1 MSGLRGKPVGNTWN
15 WRPVMMPWSL
25 TQTNWR
31 RLKVVSLFLAG
42 EVLILARCFQF
53 CNSRIVSILASC
65 GRLSAIVPDL
75 ANRPRQ
81 LVFLT
86 PIDSQLNDFLNE
98 IHQIALLEP
107 SIVERIDEDL
117 DLHAKKKKLLRLA
130 DAEFLAGQTLDL
142 PKLQLQLR
150 ELQIDQIQ
158 LETGRPRT
166 DAYIVYLFLM
176 LRGFNGGCKDQHAR
190 LLLEESITLRLWL
203 EHLGLQLPPA
213 STLSDNLNA
222 VSNQTRALIHQVQ
235 LRYIVQQ
242 GLDDF
247 QKCFIDSTAVEANTE
262 RPTDSIIL
270 VRLIARVCTAGGN
283 LHRLDLPDMNPIG
296 LLEQQEE
303 LRRLSQQIHFLSG
316 KARGEAKRKKWYFQ
330 LIRRVRRLRKRLLRD
345 SGDGSPE
352 SGEPCRSATESSS
365 DGRRSPV
372 PHRSDLAALEQTAN
386 VCERR
391 IMAEEKVPIAEKII
405 SLSDSDASFIVK
417 GGWNTVVGYRPQ
429 LARSGSGFVAA
440 LVLPRGNA
448 ADSRHL
454 VAMVKEQIT
463 NTGVIPAMTSAD
475 DGYSSQEGREE
486 VLGLG
491 VKVVS
496 ISGAKGKRLLE
507 AQQWKSRPYRQARAE
522 RSAIE
527 SLVFTLKE
535 GFEFGEMARRTHE
548 NVLAEMLEK
557 VLAYNISQII
567 RVRKK
572 LSESEQMERAA
583 A

>member
-1 MSGLRGKPVGNTWN
+1 
-15 WRPVMMPWSL
+15 
-25 TQTNWR
+25 
-31 RLKVVSLFLAG
+31 
-42 EVLILARCFQF
+42 
-53 CNSRIVSILASC
+53 VSILASY
-65 GRLSAIVPDL
+65 GRLPAIIPDL

-98 IHQIALLEP
+98 IHQIACLEP

-130 DAEFLAGQTLDL
+130 DAEFLAGQTSDL

-150 ELQIDQIQ
+150 ELKIEDIE
-158 LETGRPRT
+158 LEIGRPRT
-166 DAYIVYLFLM
+166 EAYVVYLFLM
-176 LRGFNGGCKDQHAR
+176 LRGWGGGCKDQHAR

-203 EHLGLQLPPA
+203 EHLGLELPPA

-222 VSNQTRALIHQVQ
+222 VSNQTRSLIHQVQ
-235 LRYIVQQ
+235 LRFILQG

-262 RPTDSIIL
+262 RPTDSSIL
-270 VRLIARVCTAGGN
+270 VRLIARVCSTGGN
-283 LHRLDLPDMNPIG
+283 LHRVDLADMNQIG
-296 LLEQQEE
+296 LLKQQEE
-303 LRRLSQQIHFLSG
+303 LRRMSQQIHFLNG
-316 KARGEAKRKKWYFQ
+316 KARGEAKRKKLYFQ
-330 LIRRVRRLRKRLLRD
+330 LLRRVRRLRKRLLRD
-345 SGDGSPE
+345 LE
-352 SGEPCRSATESSS
+352 SVRRDFE
-365 DGRRSPV
+365 GRADLPPSR
-372 PHRSDLAALEQTAN
+372 RLRGQEALCLIADDLAALEQAAN

-391 IMAEEKVPIAEKII
+391 VMEQEKVPVEDKII

-429 LARSGSGFVAA
+429 LARSGGGFVTA

-448 ADSRHL
+448 ADSPQL
-454 VAMVKEQIT
+454 VTMVKEQIT
-463 NTGVIPAMTSAD
+463 NTGVIPSMASAD
-475 DGYSSQEGREE
+475 DGYSTQQGREE

-491 VKVVS
+491 LKVVS
-496 ISGAKGKRLLE
+496 ISGAKGKKLIE
-507 AQQWKSRPYRQARAE
+507 AQQWKSQPYRQARAE
-522 RSAIE
+522 RSAME

-535 GFEFGEMARRTHE
+535 GFEFGEMMRRTHE

-557 VLAYNISQII
+557 VLAYNVCQII
-567 RVRKK
+567 RMRKK
-572 LSESEQMERAA
+572 LSEPEEIQQAA

>member
-1 MSGLRGKPVGNTWN
+1 
-15 WRPVMMPWSL
+15 
-25 TQTNWR
+25 
-31 RLKVVSLFLAG
+31 VST
-42 EVLILARCFQF
+42 
-53 CNSRIVSILASC
+53 LASC
-65 GRLSAIVPDL
+65 RKLPATVPDL

-81 LVFLT
+81 LVFLSPLDT
-86 PIDSQLNDFLNE
+86 QLNDFLNE
-98 IHQIALLEP
+98 IHQIARFEP
-107 SIVERIDEDL
+107 SIVERIDDDL

-130 DAEFLAGQTLDL
+130 DAQFLAGQTLDL

-150 ELQIDQIQ
+150 EIKVDSIE

-166 DAYIVYLFLM
+166 DAYIVYLFVM

-203 EHLGLQLPPA
+203 DHLGLELPPA

-222 VSNQTRALIHQVQ
+222 VSNQTRSLIEQVQ
-235 LRYIVQQ
+235 LRYILQR

-247 QKCFIDSTAVEANTE
+247 QKCFIDSTAVQANTD
-262 RPTDSIIL
+262 RPTDSTIL
-270 VRLIARVCTAGGN
+270 VKLIARVCSTGGN
-283 LHRLDLPDMNPIG
+283 LHRLELPDMNQIG
-296 LLEQQEE
+296 LSEQQEE
-303 LRRLSQQIHFLSG
+303 LRRMSQQMHFLNG
-316 KARGEAKRKKWYFQ
+316 KARGEAKRKKLYFQ

-345 SGDGSPE
+345 LE
-352 SGEPCRSATESSS
+352 SVRRNLESRTDLPPSRRLMGEEALSLIAE
-365 DGRRSPV
+365 
-372 PHRSDLAALEQTAN
+372 DLAALEQSAD

-391 IMAEEKVPIAEKII
+391 IMEQEKVPVTEKII

-417 GGWNTVVGYRPQ
+417 GGWNTLLGYRPQ
-429 LARSGSGFVAA
+429 LARSGRGFVTA

-448 ADSRHL
+448 ADSPYL
-454 VAMVKEQIT
+454 VPMVKEQIT
-463 NTGVIPAMTSAD
+463 NTGVVPSMASVD
-475 DGYSSQEGREE
+475 DGYSSQQGLEE
-486 VLGLG
+486 VQGLG

-496 ISGAKGKRLLE
+496 ISGAKGKKIIE
-507 AQQWKSRPYRQARAE
+507 AKQWKSQPYRQARAE

-535 GFEFGEMARRTHE
+535 SFEFAQMKRRTHE

-572 LSESEQMERAA
+572 LSESEELERAA